1 MANSSIKLSDSW
13 LQHLNDQFELPY
25 MAELKQFLTS
35 EKQAGKTIY
44 PPGGQIFNALN
55 MTPFDDVSVVIIGQ
69 DPYHGP
75 DQAMGLCFS
84 VPKGSDIPPSLKNIY
99 KEIADDMD
107 CDMPDHGDLTGWATQ
122 GVLLLNAV
130 LTVEEGAAGSHQ
142 GKGWEKFTDAVIDAL
157 NEQRDHVVFML
168 WGRYAQE
175 KGKKIDTDKHLVL
188 QAPHPSPLAAYRGF
202 FGAGHFSAANDY
214 LIGHDKQP
222 IDWCDT

>member
-1 MANSSIKLSDSW
+1 
-13 LQHLNDQFELPY
+13 
-25 MAELKQFLTS
+25 
-35 EKQAGKTIY
+35 
-44 PPGGQIFNALN
+44 
-55 MTPFDDVSVVIIGQ
+55 
-69 DPYHGP
+69 
-75 DQAMGLCFS
+75 
-84 VPKGSDIPPSLKNIY
+84 
-99 KEIADDMD
+99 
-107 CDMPDHGDLTGWATQ
+107 MPDHGDLTGLATQ

-130 LTVEEGAAGSHQ
+130 LTVEEGAAGSHH

-175 KGKKIDTDKHLVL
+175 KGKMIDTDKHLVL

-222 IDWCDT
+222 IDWCDV